1 PAAIPVNIHRDVE
14 VSVESV
20 VDPFFNPVH
29 PAAVDDVILRIGK
42 NTPGY
47 RDTDIVK
54 AGLTH
59 SVDQLAV
66 GGRIT
71 PSSFTTDGFQG
82 VTQVPANSHLL
93 RQLNTAQIIG
103 QAAVAVAAVAVV
115 VAAVAV
121 ARISVIV
128 LLTKAAG

>member
-1 PAAIPVNIHRDVE
+1 MLPTDTPLIIHRYVKI
-14 VSVESV
+14 SVESV
-20 VDPFFNPVH
+20 VAHFCNPVH
-29 PAAVDDVILRIGK
+29 PVAVDDVILRIGK

-93 RQLNTAQIIG
+93 RQLNTVQKIG
-103 QAAVAVAAVAVV
+103 RASCRERV
-115 VAAVAV
+115 
-121 ARISVIV
+121 
-128 LLTKAAG
+128 